1 MVGHHSGPRQ
11 DQQTSLPLLDSREGE
26 WSRITVG
33 SEQFLN
39 LNERLLRQ
47 TTGFN
52 DHDQYGA
59 NMNKNCSTGSARQFS
74 GLSNDQ
80 PVGLSFWGV

>member
-1 MVGHHSGPRQ
+1 M
-11 DQQTSLPLLDSREGE
+11 
-26 WSRITVG
+26 

-59 NMNKNCSTGSARQFS
+59 NMNKNCSTGSGF
-74 GLSNDQ
+74 LSNDR
-80 PVGLSFWGV
+80 PVGLCFGGL

>member
-1 MVGHHSGPRQ
+1 MSV
-11 DQQTSLPLLDSREGE
+11 
-26 WSRITVG
+26 
-33 SEQFLN
+33 QFLN
-39 LNERLLRQ
+39 FIERLIRQ

-59 NMNKNCSTGSARQFS
+59 DVYKNCSTGSARQFS